1 MEVLLWSDYLCPW
14 CYLGRDRTRLLVG
27 LGATV
32 THLPYELHPE
42 IPPEGRRVRP
52 DGRLG
57 PTFDRIEAE
66 CAELGIPFRRPS
78 RMPNT
83 RRALE
88 VAELTRVHF
97 PGAFPTLDDAL
108 FEAHWVTGQD
118 LGDPA
123 VVDALAEDA
132 GVVLEELHGFLA
144 DGLGSWALETSMARA
159 HDAGVVGTPSWLFGD
174 FVLPGSQPRETFER
188 WATKILARADTR
200 AGA

>member
-14 CYLGRDRTRLLVG
+14 CYLGRDRTRLLVE

-66 CAELGIPFRRPS
+66 CTELGIPFRRPA

-88 VAELTRVHF
+88 VAELTRLYV
-97 PGAFPTLDDAL
+97 PGAFAALDNAL
-108 FEAHWVTGQD
+108 FDAQWVAGD
-118 LGDPA
+118 DIGDPDL
-123 VVDALAEDA
+123 VDALAVGA
-132 GVVLEELHGFLA
+132 GVILDELHDHLA
-144 DGLGSWALETSMARA
+144 DGVGTRVLATSMTRARA
-159 HDAGVVGTPSWLFGD
+159 VGVVGTPSWVFGD
-174 FVLPGSQPRETFER
+174 FVLPGSQPRDTFER
-188 WATKILARADTR
+188 WAAKILARA
-200 AGA
+200 AP